1 MSFFKLCPLP
11 ADICGLVLDFVFT
24 VDPDNY
30 KKCVYEAQHH
40 VWYATELCGT
50 WCADMRPSDYSA
62 LVKQRTRYE
71 KLTRPLGYYHNAPY
85 WELFIWSKKHPC
97 FV

>member
-30 KKCVYEAQHH
+30 KRCVYEAQHH

-62 LVKQRTRYE
+62 LAAMLAVQCQA
-71 KLTRPLGYYHNAPY
+71 LS
-85 WELFIWSKKHPC
+85 SKATYSL
-97 FV
+97 